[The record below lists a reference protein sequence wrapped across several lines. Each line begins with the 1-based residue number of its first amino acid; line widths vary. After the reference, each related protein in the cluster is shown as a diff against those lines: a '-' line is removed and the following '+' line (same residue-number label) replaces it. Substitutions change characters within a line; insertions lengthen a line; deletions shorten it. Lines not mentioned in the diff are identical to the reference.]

1 MKQGIKKAAV
11 LMCLTALVV
20 SMTSCGSGGSIG
32 ETTEQLKDKA
42 EKKYNELAEKLVDAD
57 TESLDIQ
64 DGYFSDDGEYAVVI
78 KNNSEDKILSK
89 FSINFEAY
97 DADGNAIEP
106 DGFPPNDKVGPL
118 FPGESAVSIDW
129 GAENWTE
136 QPSSMGYVINTAT
149 WGGSSKHVAVTDV
162 TENYYGSFTVTIS
175 NLGETDVDLNEDYDK
190 GNFSA
195 YAIFRDSEGTVTGVS
210 SVLFDEYLVSDGDGS
225 LHYEFPALPAGGEL
239 TTNAEVTEM
248 HPGTAEIVIVWRMLM

>member
-20 SMTSCGSGGSIG
+20 SMTSCASGGSIG

-64 DGYFSDDGEYAVVI
+64 DGYFSDDGGYAVVV

-97 DADGNAIEP
+97 DADGNTIEP

-118 FPGESAVSIDW
+118 FPGESAVSVAW
-129 GAENWTE
+129 GSDSWTE
-136 QPSSMGYVINTAT
+136 QPSSMGYAINTAT
-149 WGGSSKHVAVTDV
+149 WGGSAKHVAI
-162 TENYYGSFTVTIS
+162 TEITEDYYGGFTVTIS
-175 NLGETDVDLNEDYDK
+175 NLGENDVDLQEDHDK
-190 GNFSA
+190 GNFEI
-195 YAIFRDSEGTVTGVS
+195 YAVFRDSDGTVTGVS
-210 SVLFDEYLVSDGDGS
+210 YAYLEDFLRYDDEGVAHG
-225 LHYEFPALPAGGEL
+225 EFPVLPAGSEL
-239 TTNAEVTEM
+239 TTSAEVYEM